1 MQGVN
6 KQLAEDLNLPVDHGA
21 LIVSVKPGSPAEG
34 AGLRGGRTE
43 TSQGIA
49 AGGDLIVAI
58 DGKDM
63 KDEDAVATAIA
74 GHKPGDKVEI
84 EYYRGNDTK
93 TVTVELA
100 KRPANAG
107 TAAPS
112 DQGGGDDGGGLFP

>member
-1 MQGVN
+1 M
-6 KQLAEDLNLPVDHGA
+6 
-21 LIVSVKPGSPAEG
+21 SVKPGSPAED

-43 TSQGIA
+43 TSQGIN

-63 KDEDAVATAIA
+63 QDEEAVATAIA
-74 GHKPGDKVEI
+74 AHQPGDKVDI
-84 EYYRGNDTK
+84 EYYRGNDKK

-100 KRPANAG
+100 KRPANAD

-112 DQGGGDDGGGLFP
+112 DQGGGGGGDGGGGLFP